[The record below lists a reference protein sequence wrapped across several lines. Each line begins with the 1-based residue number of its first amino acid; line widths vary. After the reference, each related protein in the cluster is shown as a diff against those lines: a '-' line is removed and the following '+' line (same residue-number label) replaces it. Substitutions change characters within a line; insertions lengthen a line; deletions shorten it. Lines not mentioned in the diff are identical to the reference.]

1 MKILIFTDDDCAGCK
16 QLKSVAQR
24 AAQKYGLGFEHFA
37 LENHREKFGEYGVPG
52 TPAVVIAD
60 DEGKKAGW
68 FIGPQTFTSFDQW
81 LKKFGVIE

>member
-16 QLKSVAQR
+16 QLKTVAQR
-24 AAQKYGLGFEHFA
+24 SSQKYGLGFEHFT

-52 TPAVVIAD
+52 APSVVIVD
-60 DEGKKAGW
+60 DEGKKVGW